1 MKKLLVPVAALM
13 LAATPAFGQQ
23 ALEAPRAPSP
33 AQQTAVQ
40 QPAQETR
47 TPTVHVTRAEVRQ
60 AVQANEERR
69 AGAQVT
75 NTNWWWLVAAIA
87 VGVIV
92 AAIVL

>member
-1 MKKLLVPVAALM
+1 MKKLLVPVAALL
-13 LAATPAFGQQ
+13 LAASPAVAQQ
-23 ALEAPRAPSP
+23 AAPVQAPQP

-69 AGAQVT
+69 ANAQVT
-75 NTNWWWLVAAIA
+75 STNWWWLVAAIA

-92 AAIVL
+92 AAVVL

>member
-1 MKKLLVPVAALM
+1 MKKLLIPVAALL
-13 LAATPAFGQQ
+13 LAATPALGQQ
-23 ALEAPRAPSP
+23 AIEAPGAT
-33 AQQTAVQ
+33 QQSATQ
-40 QPAQETR
+40 QPAAETR

-75 NTNWWWLVAAIA
+75 STNWWWLVAAIA

-92 AAIVL
+92 AAVVL

>member
-1 MKKLLVPVAALM
+1 MKKLLVPVAALL
-13 LAATPAFGQQ
+13 LAATPALGQQ
-23 ALEAPRAPSP
+23 AVEAPG
-33 AQQTAVQ
+33 AQQTTVQ

-69 AGAQVT
+69 SGAQVT
-75 NTNWWWLVAAIA
+75 STNWWWLVAAIA
-87 VGVIV
+87 AGIVI

>member
-1 MKKLLVPVAALM
+1 MNKLLVPVAALL
-13 LAATPAFGQQ
+13 LAASPAVAQQ
-23 ALEAPRAPSP
+23 ATPVQAPQP
-33 AQQTAVQ
+33 AQHTAVQ

-69 AGAQVT
+69 ANAQVT
-75 NTNWWWLVAAIA
+75 STNWWWLVAAIA

-92 AAIVL
+92 AAVVL

>member
-1 MKKLLVPVAALM
+1 MKKLLIPAVAALI
-13 LAATPAFGQQ
+13 AAAPLSAQQ
-23 ALEAPRAPSP
+23 VAQAPGPQSP

-47 TPTVHVTRAEVRQ
+47 TPTVHVSLHEVRQ
-60 AVQANEERR
+60 RVAANEERN
-69 AGAQVT
+69 ANAQVT
-75 NTNWWWLVAAIA
+75 STNWWWLVAAIA